1 MTVFK
6 HKDKAEER
14 TQFSK
19 ENVKYNIWKP
29 NSKFYKI
36 KKLLILRKVIYASPS
51 HLSHLQFSELNW
63 KIPKIPSRFNPVS
76 KAIHCNYGQPR

>member
-6 HKDKAEER
+6 HKDKAEEI

-36 KKLLILRKVIYASPS
+36 KKLLILRKSLIP
-51 HLSHLQFSELNW
+51 LQ
-63 KIPKIPSRFNPVS
+63 VT
-76 KAIHCNYGQPR
+76 